1 MKAIIPDLKQN
12 QLFGNCISKKGYLQ
26 YLGMIF
32 DGERALIRPD
42 SISRYYKKPHKA
54 KKLAIKSRDKH
65 HCVILFKRKF
75 YKKYFHLWRKTFVAY
90 ARRAAQCFDD
100 CRIKR
105 QVRKHFKK
113 FDFFVLIKKQS
124 YFFK

>member
-12 QLFGNCISKKGYLQ
+12 QVFGNCISKKRYLQ
-26 YLGMIF
+26 YLCMIF

-65 HCVILFKRKF
+65 LCEILFKRKLCRE
-75 YKKYFHLWRKTFVAY
+75 YSHLGRKTFVAY
-90 ARRAAQCFDD
+90 AKRAAQCFDD

-105 QVRKHFKK
+105 QLRKHFKK
-113 FDFFVLIKKQS
+113 I
-124 YFFK
+124 